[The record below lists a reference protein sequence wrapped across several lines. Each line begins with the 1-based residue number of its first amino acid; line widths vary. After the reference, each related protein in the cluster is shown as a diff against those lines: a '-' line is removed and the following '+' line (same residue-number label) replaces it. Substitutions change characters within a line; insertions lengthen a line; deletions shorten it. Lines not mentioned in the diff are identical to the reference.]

1 MRLTVLSLWALV
13 FLVAGCA
20 SVERQYRKATDSRD
34 EERIRKFIH
43 SHPESPLIMDAVAVL
58 DTVRFENAVADSGTA
73 SLERFLQTYATSPL
87 APEAS
92 QILAARIRD
101 QEMEQLRA
109 QLIDEESPRILV
121 ELADRHRDKGELETA
136 DSLYNRALN
145 NATDMPEAH
154 TGLGMV
160 YLRMGRT
167 EEADQQIDIARAL
180 APTDPGVLL
189 ASGEYYRTV
198 GRPDLA
204 INSFQTLLNQD
215 PNDIKAH
222 MNLGLLYLDVGQ
234 NRNAVWAF
242 MRVQELDK
250 DNVSVLYYLG
260 VAYAD
265 QGDANAAVQ
274 YLEQYLRAPHTE
286 EDSENIESAQALL
299 EDLRSDARYGK
310 GRSGSVIAD
319 PNNPRSKPKPQNKR
333 PSAGNKS
340 QDRRGWFNPWGRG
353 AGVGARRRW

>member
-1 MRLTVLSLWALV
+1 MKLTTLSLWALV
-13 FLVAGCA
+13 FLIAGCA
-20 SVERQYRKATDSRD
+20 SVERQYRKATESRD
-34 EERIRKFIH
+34 EEKIRKFIH
-43 SHPESPLIMDAVAVL
+43 GHPESPLIMDAVAVL
-58 DTVRFENAVADSGTA
+58 DTVRFENAVADSGPS
-73 SLERFLQTYATSPL
+73 SLERFLRAYPTSPL

-92 QILAARIRD
+92 QILASRIRD

-109 QLIDEESPRILV
+109 QLIEEENPRTLV

-136 DSLYNRALN
+136 DSLYNRAIDTAPDL
-145 NATDMPEAH
+145 PGAH

-167 EEADQQIDIARAL
+167 EEADQQIDIARSL
-180 APTDPGVLL
+180 APTNPGVLL

-215 PNDIKAH
+215 PNDIHAH

-250 DNVSVLYYLG
+250 DNVAVLYYFG

-265 QGDANAAVQ
+265 QGDANSAVR

-286 EDSENIESAQALL
+286 EDAENLESAQALL
-299 EDLRSDARYGK
+299 EDLRSDVRYGQ
-310 GRSGSVIAD
+310 GRAGSVVAD
-319 PNNPRSKPKPQNKR
+319 PKNPKPRPKPQNK
-333 PSAGNKS
+333 PQGAGNRP
-340 QDRRGWFNPWGRG
+340 QVGGGWLNPWRG
-353 AGVGARRRW
+353 GVGGGVRRR

>member
-1 MRLTVLSLWALV
+1 MSIGRFAMRLRILTLGALV
-13 FLVAGCA
+13 LLIAGCA
-20 SVERQYRKATDSRD
+20 SVERQYRKATESRD

-73 SLERFLQTYATSPL
+73 LLERFLEAYPTSPL

-92 QILAARIRD
+92 QILASRIRD
-101 QEMEQLRA
+101 QEMDQLRA
-109 QLIDEESPRILV
+109 ELVQEENPRVLV
-121 ELADRHRDKGELETA
+121 ELADRHLDRGELETA

-145 NATDMPEAH
+145 TAPDMPAAH

-167 EEADQQIDIARAL
+167 EDADQQIDMARAL
-180 APTDPGVLL
+180 APTDPGVL
-189 ASGEYYRTV
+189 RTV

-204 INSFQTLLNQD
+204 INAFQTLLNQD
-215 PNDIKAH
+215 PNDVQAH
-222 MNLGLLYLDVGQ
+222 MKLGLLYLDVKQ

-250 DNVSVLYYLG
+250 DNVAVLYYLG

-265 QGDANAAVQ
+265 QGDANSAVR

-286 EDSENIESAQALL
+286 EDAENLEAAQALL
-299 EDLRSDARYGK
+299 EELRSDVRYGQ
-310 GRSGSVIAD
+310 GHGGSVVAD
-319 PNNPRSKPKPQNKR
+319 PKNPKPRPKPQNK
-333 PSAGNKS
+333 PQSAGNKP
-340 QDRRGWFNPWGRG
+340 QVGGGWLNPWGRG
-353 AGVGARRRW
+353 TGARRR